1 MRVFLLHSKVTMQRI
16 DELLEKTS
24 RTFALSIPLLP
35 QPTRRQLGV
44 AYLLFRIADTFEDA
58 VDWPNDRRV
67 TALREFEDLLRT
79 PSLDR
84 AQELGAAWAA
94 GRPIEHEGYLE
105 LLRDTAVVVEAF
117 TSLDPAA
124 QEIIRHH
131 TIRTAEGMVSFV
143 ERTEGGQLRLRDLDD
158 LRQYCYT
165 VAGIVGEM
173 STDLFLLGR
182 EVPPDLADSLRA
194 RAPRFGE
201 ALQLVNILKDSAFD
215 GDEGRSFLPAG
226 VDRDAVFELARADLE
241 IAAEY
246 TNDLQ
251 AAEEPRGVVAFCAL
265 PIRLAYAS
273 LQAVRE
279 DGPGAKI
286 TRGEVFAIVDAMD
299 KALDAGSPAVP
310 IEEPVGPAPQ

>member
-1 MRVFLLHSKVTMQRI
+1 MRVLLLHSKATMQRI

-58 VDWPNDRRV
+58 VDWPNDRRI
-67 TALREFEDLLRT
+67 TALREFEDLLRA
-79 PSLDR
+79 PSQER

-105 LLRDTAVVVEAF
+105 LLRDTAVVIEAF
-117 TSLDPAA
+117 TRLAPAA
-124 QEIIRHH
+124 QEIVRRH
-131 TIRTAEGMVSFV
+131 TIRTVEGMVNFV

-182 EVPPDLADSLRA
+182 EVAPDLADSLRA

-201 ALQLVNILKDSAFD
+201 ALQLVNILKDSSFD
-215 GDEGRSFLPAG
+215 GDEGRSYLPAG
-226 VDRDAVFELARADLE
+226 VDREAVFELARADLE

-251 AAEEPRGVVAFCAL
+251 AAEAPRGVVAFCAL
-265 PIRLAYAS
+265 PIRLAYAA
-273 LQAVRE
+273 LEAVQLH
-279 DGPGAKI
+279 GPGSKV
-286 TRGEVFAIVDAMD
+286 TREQVFAIVDAMD
-299 KALDAGSPAVP
+299 KALDAGSQAVP
-310 IEEPVGPAPQ
+310 IEEPVGSAPR

>member
-1 MRVFLLHSKVTMQRI
+1 MSRI

-44 AYLLFRIADTFEDA
+44 AYLLFRVADTFEDA
-58 VDWPNDRRV
+58 VEWSKERRV
-67 TALREFEDLLRT
+67 SALREFDDLVRT
-79 PSLDR
+79 PSQ
-84 AQELGAAWAA
+84 AKAEELGVAWAA
-94 GRPIEHEGYLE
+94 ARPIEHKGYLE
-105 LLRDTAVVVEAF
+105 LLRDVAVVIEAF
-117 TSLDPAA
+117 NELHPTA

-131 TIRTAEGMVSFV
+131 TLRTVEGMVGFMQ
-143 ERTEGGQLRLRDLDD
+143 RTEGGHLRLRDLDD

-173 STDLFLLGR
+173 STDLFLLGQNI
-182 EVPPDLADSLRA
+182 PLDLADSLRA

-215 GDEGRSFLPAG
+215 GDEGRTYVPAG
-226 VDRDAVFELARADLE
+226 VHRTAVFELARADLE

-251 AAEEPRGVVAFCAL
+251 AAGAPRGVVAFCAL
-265 PIRLAYAS
+265 PIRLAYAA
-273 LQAVRE
+273 LDAVKAY
-279 DGPGAKI
+279 GPGSKI
-286 TRGEVFAIVDAMD
+286 TREQVSAIIDSMD
-299 KALDAGSPAVP
+299 KALDAGSQAVP
-310 IEEPVGPAPQ
+310 IEEPGGSSPQ

>member
-1 MRVFLLHSKVTMQRI
+1 MQRI

-44 AYLLFRIADTFEDA
+44 AYLLFRVADTFEDA
-58 VDWPNDRRV
+58 AEWSNARRV
-67 TALREFEDLLRT
+67 AALREFEDLLRS
-79 PSLDR
+79 PSTSR
-84 AQELGAAWAA
+84 ATELGTAWAA

-105 LLRDTAVVVEAF
+105 LLRDAAVVIEAF
-117 TSLDPAA
+117 EELSPEA
-124 QEIIRHH
+124 QEIIRRH
-131 TIRTAEGMVSFV
+131 TLRTAEGMVGFV
-143 ERTEGGQLRLRDLDD
+143 ERTEGGQLRLRDLED

-182 EVPPDLADSLRA
+182 EVAPELAESLRA

-201 ALQLVNILKDSAFD
+201 ALQLVNILKDAAFD
-215 GDEGRSFLPAG
+215 GDEGRSYLPAG
-226 VDRDAVFELARADLE
+226 VDRAAVFELAGADLE

-251 AAEEPRGVVAFCAL
+251 AAQAPRGVVAFCAL
-265 PIRLAYAS
+265 PIRLAYAA
-273 LQAVRE
+273 LEAVRVN
-279 DGPGAKI
+279 GPGSKVSRAQ
-286 TRGEVFAIVDAMD
+286 VFSIVDAMD

-310 IEEPVGPAPQ
+310 IEESVNF

>member
-1 MRVFLLHSKVTMQRI
+1 MQRI

-58 VDWPNDRRV
+58 VDWSNDRRIA
-67 TALREFEDLLRT
+67 ALREFQDLLRS
-79 PSLDR
+79 PSPAR
-84 AQELGAAWAA
+84 ARELGAAWAA
-94 GRPIEHEGYLE
+94 GRPIEHDGYLE
-105 LLRDTAVVVEAF
+105 LLRDAAVVVEAF
-117 TSLDPAA
+117 SGLGPAA

-131 TIRTAEGMVSFV
+131 TLRTADGMIGFV
-143 ERTEGGQLRLRDLDD
+143 ERTEGGRLRLRDLDD

-182 EVPPDLADSLRA
+182 EVPSDLADSLRA

-215 GDEGRSFLPAG
+215 GDEGRTYVPAG

-251 AAEEPRGVVAFCAL
+251 AVEAPRGVVAFCAL
-265 PIRLAYAS
+265 PIRLAYAA
-273 LQAVRE
+273 LEAVQVH
-279 DGPGAKI
+279 GPGSKV
-286 TRGEVFAIVDAMD
+286 TREQVFAIVDAMD
-299 KALDAGSPAVP
+299 KALDAGSPAVSTEALVASSP
-310 IEEPVGPAPQ
+310 R

>member
-1 MRVFLLHSKVTMQRI
+1 MLPLHPKATMQRI

-58 VDWPNDRRV
+58 VDWPNDRRIA
-67 TALREFEDLLRT
+67 ALREFEDLLRNPT
-79 PSLDR
+79 PER
-84 AQELGAAWAA
+84 ARELGADWAA

-105 LLRDTAVVVEAF
+105 LLRDAAVVIEAF
-117 TSLDPAA
+117 DNLDPGA

-131 TIRTAEGMVSFV
+131 TLRTAEGMVSFV
-143 ERTEGGQLRLRDLDD
+143 ERTEGGKLRLRDLDD

-182 EVPPDLADSLRA
+182 EVESDLADSLSA

-201 ALQLVNILKDSAFD
+201 ALQLVNILKDSTLD
-215 GDEGRSFLPAG
+215 GEEGRSYLPAA
-226 VDRDAVFELARADLE
+226 VDRDAIFELARADLE

-251 AAEEPRGVVAFCAL
+251 AAASPRGVVAFCAL
-265 PIRLAYAS
+265 PIRLAYAA
-273 LQAVRE
+273 LDAVQTH
-279 DGPGAKI
+279 GPGSKV
-286 TRGEVFAIVDAMD
+286 TREQVFAIVDAMD

-310 IEEPVGPAPQ
+310 IEEPVGSAPQ

>member
-1 MRVFLLHSKVTMQRI
+1 MQRI

-44 AYLLFRIADTFEDA
+44 AYLLFRVADTFEDA
-58 VDWPNDRRV
+58 VAWNKERRI

-79 PSLDR
+79 PSQAR

-105 LLRDTAVVVEAF
+105 LLRDAAVVIEAF
-117 TSLDPAA
+117 SELHPEA
-124 QEIIRHH
+124 QELIRHH
-131 TIRTAEGMVSFV
+131 TLRTTEGMVGFV
-143 ERTEGGQLRLRDLDD
+143 ERTEGGRLRLRDLDD

-215 GDEGRSFLPAG
+215 GDEGRGYLPAG

-251 AAEEPRGVVAFCAL
+251 AAEAPRGVVAFCAL
-265 PIRLAYAS
+265 PIRLAYAA
-273 LQAVRE
+273 LEAVQVH
-279 DGPGAKI
+279 GPGSKV
-286 TRGEVFAIVDAMD
+286 TREQVFAIVDAMD

-310 IEEPVGPAPQ
+310 IEEPVGFAPQ